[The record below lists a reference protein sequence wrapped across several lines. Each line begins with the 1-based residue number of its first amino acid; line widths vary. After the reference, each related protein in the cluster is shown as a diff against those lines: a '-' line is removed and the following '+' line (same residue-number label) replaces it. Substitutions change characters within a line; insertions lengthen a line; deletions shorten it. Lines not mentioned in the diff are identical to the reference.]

1 MEGGTLQ
8 STTYP
13 SSILIITI
21 NKMGEGANQNRIEEI
36 PEEDVKMSNIIL
48 SF

>member
-1 MEGGTLQ
+1 
-8 STTYP
+8 
-13 SSILIITI
+13 
-21 NKMGEGANQNRIEEI
+21 MGEEANQNRIEEI

>member
-21 NKMGEGANQNRIEEI
+21 LCCDFLCGLIEGLHV
-36 PEEDVKMSNIIL
+36 PFDVLGDVCVADHS
-48 SF
+48 